1 MVSDSKGTR
10 PCPGTLTKLVAVE
23 EKNDWPSDGA
33 RKPVLAAPRR
43 MRCVTGSKRTVSLP
57 SAVLPK
63 SL

>member
-1 MVSDSKGTR
+1 
-10 PCPGTLTKLVAVE
+10 LVAVE
-23 EKNDWPSDGA
+23 EKNDCPSDGA

-43 MRCVTGSKRTVSLP
+43 MRCVTGSKRTVTLP